1 MKLLKLNDNIS
12 NVNTIVSDVV
22 AGELEYYERK
32 IFKGAEP
39 PENPQNDT
47 LWYDTSN
54 PDVAVLRRYWNGKW
68 ITQTADD
75 VEKSVV

>member
-47 LWYDTSN
+47 L
-54 PDVAVLRRYWNGKW
+54 V
-68 ITQTADD
+68 
-75 VEKSVV
+75 

>member
-39 PENPQNDT
+39 PETHRMIHYGMTRQT
-47 LWYDTSN
+47 LMLQYYVVTGM
-54 PDVAVLRRYWNGKW
+54 VNG
-68 ITQTADD
+68 
-75 VEKSVV
+75 